1 MTLSGRS
8 PPWRGRR
15 GSPSGKSHSG
25 DRIQGRSKESD
36 ASGASEYTASRGTGT
51 FYGSVS
57 RHPPSGAGQE
67 RRLQLTT
74 TPIATHAI
82 NDGSTRVIRV
92 PSPGPFPALGRAIM
106 AQRDAGSGCVDG
118 SSWSAAI
125 GRRSTS
131 LWARVSR
138 PIREWHSPRPTPVR
152 AARTAVGR
160 PCRLNLTAPP
170 PTSRPELPMGSQG
183 SRPVARPSAP

>member
-1 MTLSGRS
+1 MSLNDANHRAQPIPAWLVDPPRAFPNTQLPVVLGLS
-8 PPWRGRR
+8 
-15 GSPSGKSHSG
+15 
-25 DRIQGRSKESD
+25 
-36 ASGASEYTASRGTGT
+36 SGASRDILRQAQAKSADSSSPR
-51 FYGSVS
+51 
-57 RHPPSGAGQE
+57 P
-67 RRLQLTT
+67 
-74 TPIATHAI
+74 PIATHAI
-82 NDGSTRVIRV
+82 NDGSTRVICV
-92 PSPGPFPALGRAIM
+92 PSPGPFPALGRATM

-160 PCRLNLTAPP
+160 PCRLNLTASP